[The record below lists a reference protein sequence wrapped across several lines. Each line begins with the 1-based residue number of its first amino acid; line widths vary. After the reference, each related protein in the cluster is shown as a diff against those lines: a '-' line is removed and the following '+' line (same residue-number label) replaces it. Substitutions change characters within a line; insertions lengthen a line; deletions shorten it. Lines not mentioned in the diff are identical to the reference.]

1 MQGEEI
7 LALSTAPELTAP
19 VMGVTISAILD
30 SVFYALVLWGPPN
43 KCPTSQPPLHWCLWP
58 GPKWPGC
65 LTHPSPHLFPSKS
78 WPVVSVVIPCFQAGA
93 VFCLGHLSLVE
104 SMPRSP
110 NAMPGP
116 ATSRF
121 FFVYTIFLKW
131 HFKVYLPRYTFNGL

>member
-19 VMGVTISAILD
+19 VMGVTVSAILD

-93 VFCLGHLSLVE
+93 VFCVGHLAVSSGEYAQIPKRYARTCHL
-104 SMPRSP
+104 SFILCLY
-110 NAMPGP
+110 N
-116 ATSRF
+116 
-121 FFVYTIFLKW
+121 L
-131 HFKVYLPRYTFNGL
+131 FKVAF